1 LHIRASICNILNP
14 SRLKPNRPLIQNLIL
29 ISLVP
34 FISMTRSTVSFFKTI
49 FQSKPNMNVEPQGL
63 CNHRPRGLIS
73 NNLNLHIILFHFI
86 LWQFIHCSPI
96 KWFITV
102 TFFCISYYI
111 FLHFL
116 FHFSAFPITFSAF
129 PITLFC
135 ISYYIFCISYYIFLH
150 FLFHFSAFPI
160 TFFCIS
166 YAKSWI
172 FNGIWR
178 SVNIEVRPGDCSVCR
193 NWWNCWPSLFKF
205 SLHTY
210 VTFWYP
216 RPCAP

>member
-111 FLHFL
+111 F
-116 FHFSAFPITFSAF
+116 
-129 PITLFC
+129 
-135 ISYYIFCISYYIFLH
+135 CISYYIFLH
-150 FLFHFSAFPI
+150 FLLHFSAFPI

-166 YAKSWI
+166 YYI
-172 FNGIWR
+172 FYI
-178 SVNIEVRPGDCSVCR
+178 SYYIV
-193 NWWNCWPSLFKF
+193 LHFLLHFLHFLLHF
-205 SLHTY
+205 SAFPIPFFCISYYIFLH
-210 VTFWYP
+210 FL
-216 RPCAP
+216 CQELNF